1 MQIAYEQVEALK
13 ALQDIDLQIVRAKK
27 ELDNLSEK
35 QQIFDLRQKKAAI
48 IAKRKS
54 VLELKDIAITQ
65 VSRLEDDIANIER
78 MVIAAQEHIESTKGD
93 FRRAKTASKELEGHV
108 QHLDDLQE
116 QFETARK
123 RSADANEVLNQIG
136 TALDT
141 LNAKEDELVKSYR
154 EKGGA
159 LLAHIAELESKRDA
173 YVVQIPA
180 DVLEHYNR
188 LLKGKQGVAVAHLHG
203 DSCDACR
210 THIGQAHLVQLRAN
224 APLGVCPQCGRLL
237 VVE

>member
-1 MQIAYEQVEALK
+1 MQVTYEQVEALE
-13 ALQDIDLQIVRAKK
+13 ALQDIDLKIVRAKK
-27 ELDNLSEK
+27 ELDNLAEK
-35 QQIFDLRQKKAAI
+35 QQIFDLRQKKTAI
-48 IAKRKS
+48 MAKRKS

-78 MVIAAQEHIESTKGD
+78 MIIAAQAHIESSKGD
-93 FRRAKTASKELEGHV
+93 FRRAGSASKELEGHV
-108 QHLDDLQE
+108 KHLDDLQE

-141 LNAKEDELVKSYR
+141 LNAKEDVLVRSYR

-159 LLAHIAELESKRDA
+159 LLATIAELEPKRDA
-173 YVVQIPA
+173 YVAQIPV
-180 DVLEHYNR
+180 DVLEHYHR
-188 LLKGKQGVAVAHLHG
+188 LLKGKQGVAVAHLH
-203 DSCDACR
+203 DESCDACR
-210 THIGQAHLVQLRAN
+210 AHIGQAYLVELRAH
-224 APLGVCPQCGRLL
+224 APLGVCPQCGRLM